1 VNGSFYFDVLKYSKS
16 EDYGQLSGRKIDELI
31 SGSRQLDGQEEKR
44 NPIDFALWK
53 KASPSHIMR
62 WNSPWGEGF
71 PGWHLECSVMSTK
84 YLGEEFDIHGGGM
97 DLKFPHHECE
107 IAQNYAATG
116 KHTVKYWMHGNM
128 LTFEGTKMSKSL
140 GNSILPDELVS
151 GNHKL
156 LKKGFDPMVVRFF
169 MLQAHYRSTLD
180 FSNEAL
186 EASEKGY
193 QRLMSAVGQI
203 ESLPASST
211 NEVDVNQFKAD
222 FEGAMN
228 DDFNS
233 PILIAHMFDA
243 VKAINSVKDGK
254 LKLGAPDKE
263 QLIEL
268 MHAFVFDILGLKPS
282 GQGSNREL
290 VDGLMDV
297 IIEMRTRAR
306 NSKDWETSDAIR
318 DRLNGLSITVKD
330 GKDGITWEVK

>member
-1 VNGSFYFDVLKYSKS
+1 
-16 EDYGQLSGRKIDELI
+16 
-31 SGSRQLDGQEEKR
+31 
-44 NPIDFALWK
+44 
-53 KASPSHIMR
+53 
-62 WNSPWGEGF
+62 
-71 PGWHLECSVMSTK
+71 
-84 YLGEEFDIHGGGM
+84 
-97 DLKFPHHECE
+97 
-107 IAQNYAATG
+107 
-116 KHTVKYWMHGNM
+116 
-128 LTFEGTKMSKSL
+128 
-140 GNSILPDELVS
+140 
-151 GNHKL
+151 
-156 LKKGFDPMVVRFF
+156 
-169 MLQAHYRSTLD
+169 
-180 FSNEAL
+180 
-186 EASEKGY
+186 
-193 QRLMSAVGQI
+193 MSAVGQI

>member
-1 VNGSFYFDVLKYSKS
+1 
-16 EDYGQLSGRKIDELI
+16 
-31 SGSRQLDGQEEKR
+31 
-44 NPIDFALWK
+44 
-53 KASPSHIMR
+53 
-62 WNSPWGEGF
+62 
-71 PGWHLECSVMSTK
+71 
-84 YLGEEFDIHGGGM
+84 
-97 DLKFPHHECE
+97 
-107 IAQNYAATG
+107 
-116 KHTVKYWMHGNM
+116 MHGNM
-128 LTFEGTKMSKSL
+128 LTFEGIKMSKSL